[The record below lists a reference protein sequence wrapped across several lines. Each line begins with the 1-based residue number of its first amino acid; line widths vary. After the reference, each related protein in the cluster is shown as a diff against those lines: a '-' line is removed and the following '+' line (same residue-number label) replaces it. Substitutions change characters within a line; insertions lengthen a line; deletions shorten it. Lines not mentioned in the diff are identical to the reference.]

1 MEQVGKLLRGKFVAF
16 EVGDE
21 FAIPGDNHD
30 MQRMNKESF
39 VRNEVHS
46 ELVTYALDIGGGAGE
61 EAPIFR
67 VGFPG
72 FCIVT
77 QDLGLIADRVEGDGE
92 QDQVFSHAVLKSLP
106 ERNPPL
112 R

>member
-21 FAIPGDNHD
+21 FAIPGDNHG

-46 ELVTYALDIGGGAGE
+46 EPVTYALDIGGGAGE

-67 VGFPG
+67 SAF
-72 FCIVT
+72 
-77 QDLGLIADRVEGDGE
+77 
-92 QDQVFSHAVLKSLP
+92 QVFA
-106 ERNPPL
+106 
-112 R
+112 